1 MNSVRRKASVRVHGR
16 AAGFLVEFGP
26 EQEGGYAFSYLPGYD
41 GPPVSLTMPV
51 REESY
56 RFDRF
61 PPFFDGLL
69 PEGWQLDALLRWAK
83 LDRHDYM
90 GQLLAVGQD
99 VVGAVTVEPAEAEE
113 TLP

>member
-1 MNSVRRKASVRVHGR
+1 MNSVRRKASVRVHDR

-26 EQEGGYAFSYLPGYD
+26 EQGGGYAFSYLPGYD
-41 GPPVSLTMPV
+41 GSPVSLTMPV
-51 REESY
+51 REEPY

-61 PPFFDGLL
+61 PPIFDGLL
-69 PEGWQLDALLRWAK
+69 PEGWQLEALLRRAK

-99 VVGAVTVEPAEAEE
+99 VVGAVTVEPAPAEE
-113 TLP
+113 MPS